1 VAECKVQLGVLMD
14 GQRHAFLRVP
24 LYKPSATGRAAK
36 GALNPEPCL
45 DAEGVQSS
53 VSFTLQYLE

>member
-1 VAECKVQLGVLMD
+1 MQLGVLMD